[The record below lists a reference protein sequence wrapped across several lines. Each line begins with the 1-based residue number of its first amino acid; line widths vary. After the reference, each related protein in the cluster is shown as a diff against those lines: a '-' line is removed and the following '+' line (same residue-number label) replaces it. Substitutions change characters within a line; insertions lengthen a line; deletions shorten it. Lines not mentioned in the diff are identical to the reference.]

1 MLRTRVLT
9 AAILGPIVVAAAWF
23 GEPWLALLLGVIAFL
38 ALIEVIALLDAGGF
52 EPPQVLGLVAG
63 LAVTAAGIVAA
74 NASLVGGL
82 LSDLLRQTDPPGLV
96 TIAVAGAM
104 ILLAAVAFTRADARA
119 GFLSW
124 AMTSFGILYVGLLL
138 PFIDLAGHLAPAG
151 ASATTAVGGL
161 GLRSGSAWVLLLI
174 LVVWGYDTGAY
185 LTGRW
190 LGRRRLIE
198 HLSPS
203 KTVEGMVGGLVLAT
217 IAAGIGTWL
226 TGIAPWH
233 PLVIGPVVGLAAQ
246 AGDLAES
253 MVKRAAGRKD
263 SGDLV
268 PGHGGFLDRVDSFLF
283 AAPILVGYA
292 LLVAGQSV

>member
-1 MLRTRVLT
+1 MLRTRLLT
-9 AAILGPIVVAAAWF
+9 AAVLGPVVLAAGYF
-23 GEPWLALLLGVIAFL
+23 GEPWLALLLGIIAFL
-38 ALIEVIALLDAGGF
+38 ALIEMIALLDAGGF

-74 NASLVGGL
+74 NVSLVGGL
-82 LSDLLRQTDPPGLV
+82 LSDVLRQTDPPGLV
-96 TIAVAGAM
+96 TVAVAAAM
-104 ILLAAVAFTRADARA
+104 ILLATVAFTRADARA

-124 AMTSFGILYVGLLL
+124 AMTSFGVLYIGLLL
-138 PFIDLAGHLAPAG
+138 PFIDLAGHLGPTG
-151 ASATTAVGGL
+151 GSATTAVGGL
-161 GLRSGSAWVLLLI
+161 GMRSGSAWVLLLI
-174 LVVWGYDTGAY
+174 LVVWGYDTGAF
-185 LTGRW
+185 LAGRW

-203 KTVEGMVGGLVLAT
+203 KTVEGLVGGLLLAT

-233 PLVIGPVVGLAAQ
+233 PLIIGPLVALAAQ

-253 MVKRAAGRKD
+253 MLKRAAGRKD

-268 PGHGGFLDRVDSFLF
+268 PGHGGFLDRIDSFLF
-283 AAPILVGYA
+283 AAPVLVGYA

>member
-1 MLRTRVLT
+1 MLRTRLLT
-9 AAILGPIVVAAAWF
+9 AAILGPVVLAAGYF
-23 GEPWLALLLGVIAFL
+23 GEPWLALLLGIIAFL
-38 ALIEVIALLDAGGF
+38 ALVEMIALLDAGGF

-74 NASLVGGL
+74 NVSLVGGL
-82 LSDLLRQTDPPGLV
+82 LSDVLRQTDPPGLV
-96 TIAVAGAM
+96 TVSVAAAM
-104 ILLAAVAFTRADARA
+104 ILLATVAFTRADARA

-124 AMTSFGILYVGLLL
+124 AMTSFGVLYIGLLL
-138 PFIDLAGHLAPAG
+138 PFIDLAGHLGPTG
-151 ASATTAVGGL
+151 GSATTAVGGL
-161 GLRSGSAWVLLLI
+161 GMRSGSAWVLLLI
-174 LVVWGYDTGAY
+174 LVVWGYDTGAF
-185 LTGRW
+185 LAGRW

-203 KTVEGMVGGLVLAT
+203 KTVEGLVGGLLLAT

-233 PLVIGPVVGLAAQ
+233 PLIIGPLVALAAQ

-253 MVKRAAGRKD
+253 MLKRAAGRKD

-268 PGHGGFLDRVDSFLF
+268 PGHGGFLDRIDSFLF
-283 AAPILVGYA
+283 AAPVLVGYA

>member
-1 MLRTRVLT
+1 MLRTRLLT
-9 AAILGPIVVAAAWF
+9 AAVLGPIVLAAAYF

-38 ALIEVIALLDAGGF
+38 ALIEMIALLDAGGF

-74 NASLVGGL
+74 NVSLVGGP
-82 LSDLLRQTDPPGLV
+82 LSDILRQTDPPGLV
-96 TIAVAGAM
+96 TVALAAAIIM
-104 ILLAAVAFTRADARA
+104 LAAVAFTRADARA

-124 AMTSFGILYVGLLL
+124 AMTSFGVLYIGLLL
-138 PFIDLAGHLAPAG
+138 PFIDLAGHLGPTG
-151 ASATTAVGGL
+151 GSATTAVGGL
-161 GLRSGSAWVLLLI
+161 GMRSGSAWVLLLV
-174 LVVWGYDTGAY
+174 LVVWGYDTGAF
-185 LTGRW
+185 LAGRW

-203 KTVEGMVGGLVLAT
+203 KTVEGLVGGLLLAT

-226 TGIAPWH
+226 TGIAAWH
-233 PLVIGPVVGLAAQ
+233 PLIIGPLVALAAQ

-253 MVKRAAGRKD
+253 MLKRAAGRKD

-268 PGHGGFLDRVDSFLF
+268 PGHGGFLDRIDSFLF

>member
-1 MLRTRVLT
+1 MLRTRLLT
-9 AAILGPIVVAAAWF
+9 AAVLGPIVLAAAYF

-38 ALIEVIALLDAGGF
+38 ALIEMIALLDAGGF

-74 NASLVGGL
+74 NVSLVGGP
-82 LSDLLRQTDPPGLV
+82 LSDILRQTDPPGLV
-96 TIAVAGAM
+96 TVAVAAAIIM
-104 ILLAAVAFTRADARA
+104 LAAVAFTRADARA

-124 AMTSFGILYVGLLL
+124 AMTSFGVLYIGLLL
-138 PFIDLAGHLAPAG
+138 PFIDLAGHLGPTG
-151 ASATTAVGGL
+151 GSATTAVGGL
-161 GLRSGSAWVLLLI
+161 GMRSGSAWVLLLV
-174 LVVWGYDTGAY
+174 LVVWGYDTGAF

-203 KTVEGMVGGLVLAT
+203 KTVEGLVGGLLLAT

-226 TGIAPWH
+226 TGIAAWH
-233 PLVIGPVVGLAAQ
+233 PLIIGPLVALAAQ

-253 MVKRAAGRKD
+253 MLKRAAGRKD

-268 PGHGGFLDRVDSFLF
+268 PGHGGFLDRIDSFLF

>member
-1 MLRTRVLT
+1 MLRTRLLT
-9 AAILGPIVVAAAWF
+9 AAVLGPIVLAVAYF
-23 GEPWLALLLGVIAFL
+23 GEPWLALLLGIIAFL

-74 NASLVGGL
+74 NVSLVGGL
-82 LSDLLRQTDPPGLV
+82 LSDVLRQSDPPGLV
-96 TIAVAGAM
+96 TMTVAGAM
-104 ILLAAVAFTRADARA
+104 IVLAAVAFTRADARA

-124 AMTSFGILYVGLLL
+124 AMTSFGMLYVGLLL

-151 ASATTAVGGL
+151 GSATTAVGGL
-161 GLRSGSAWVLLLI
+161 EIRSGSAWVLLLV

-185 LTGRW
+185 LAGQW
-190 LGRRRLIE
+190 LGRRHLIE

-203 KTVEGMVGGLVLAT
+203 KTVEGLVGGLLLAT

-233 PLVIGPVVGLAAQ
+233 PLVIGPLVALAAQ

-253 MVKRAAGRKD
+253 MLKRAAGRKD

-268 PGHGGFLDRVDSFLF
+268 PGHGGFLDRIDSFLF